1 MVKSNV
7 QSAPAMQPQARA
19 VVAFAP
25 YAQSPLHG
33 VGLNARARAQ
43 DASCGVWMNE
53 AALLGYITL
62 RGDCADPAFNA
73 ALMAVLGIAL
83 PDAPNTLRAFAHG
96 VVLWQAPDEWLLV
109 CRRSA
114 GSAYVVELES
124 ALALLHAQVVN
135 NSGGLTTLHLSG
147 ANQVELLRHVSV
159 YDVETLTAGRVVSTV
174 CGKAN
179 IIAYRLDNDAIFVVF
194 RRSFADYLWRLLEK
208 AARPYG
214 LGIGKLEARLLDPV
228 LRLL

>member
-1 MVKSNV
+1 MSESNV
-7 QSAPAMQPQARA
+7 LMAPAMPPQARTA
-19 VVAFAP
+19 VAFAP

-33 VGLNARARAQ
+33 LGLGAKARAQ
-43 DASCGVWMNE
+43 DDSCGVWMNE
-53 AALLGYITL
+53 VALLGYITL

-73 ALMAVLGIAL
+73 ALQSVLGIAP
-83 PDAPNTLRAFAHG
+83 PDAPNTVRAFARG

-109 CRRSA
+109 CARTDCA
-114 GSAYVVELES
+114 AYVVELES

-135 NSGGLTTLHLSG
+135 NSGGLTTLYLSG
-147 ANQVELLRHVSV
+147 ANQVALLRHVSV
-159 YDVETLTAGRVVSTV
+159 YDVETLTVGRVVSTV

-179 IIAYRLDNDAIFVVF
+179 IIAYRLDSDAICVVF

-214 LGIGKLEARLLDPV
+214 LGIGKLEPRPLHPV